1 MNSDPGIPT
10 VAPEDVG
17 LSAVR
22 LRRID
27 DAMRRYVDE
36 GKLVSIVT
44 IVCRQGKVA
53 HFECFGTQD
62 QKVPTQRDTIF
73 RIYSMTKPIATVAA
87 MMLYEE
93 GLFQLDDPVADYIP
107 ELKDVKGFA
116 GAGVP
121 PVDLARPITI
131 RHLMTHTSGLT
142 YGFLGTSPVDA
153 MYNQAKILR
162 PDHSTKQM
170 VQTLATLPLV
180 NQPGEAWR
188 YSVSTDVLGHFVEVV
203 SGMSLD
209 AFFRTRILEP
219 LGMVDTGFWV
229 REGQGHRFATN
240 YGPAQDGGIRVID
253 DPATSRFSRP
263 QKFFSGGSGLVSTA
277 ADYCRFCH
285 LLLDKGTF
293 GGARLLGRKTVELM
307 TMNHLPAAIMPISL
321 GLSGGLSELP
331 GEGFGLGG
339 AVLLDV
345 PASGSPGSVGTFR
358 WGGAATTAF
367 WVDYREE
374 LVGLL
379 LTQFM
384 PANHYRIRSEFKT
397 LVYQAVVE

>member
-1 MNSDPGIPT
+1 MTSDPGIPT
-10 VAPEDVG
+10 VAPEEVG

-22 LRRID
+22 LRRIG

-36 GKLVSIVT
+36 GKLAGIVT
-44 IVCRQGKVA
+44 MVCRQGKVA
-53 HFECFGTQD
+53 HFQCFGTRD
-62 QKVPTQRDTIF
+62 QEVPMQRDAIF
-73 RIYSMTKPIATVAA
+73 RIYSMTKPITTVAA

-107 ELKDVKGFA
+107 ELNDVKVFA

-121 PVDLARPITI
+121 PADLARPISI

-142 YGFLGTSPVDA
+142 YGFLGASPVSA

-170 VQTLATLPLV
+170 VQTLATLPLA

-209 AFFRTRILEP
+209 AFFKTRIFEP

-253 DPATSRFSRP
+253 DPATSKFSSP
-263 QKFFSGGSGLVSTA
+263 QKFFSGGGGLVSTA

-285 LLLDKGTF
+285 LLLDGGAF
-293 GGARLLGRKTVELM
+293 GSARLLGHKTVELM
-307 TMNHLPAAIMPISL
+307 AMNHLSDDIMPISL
-321 GLSGGLSELP
+321 GPSELP

-345 PASGSPGSVGTFR
+345 PASNSPGSVGTFR

-374 LVGLL
+374 LVGVL

-397 LVYQAVVE
+397 LVYQALVE

>member
-27 DAMRRYVDE
+27 AVMQRYVDE
-36 GKLVSIVT
+36 GNLVSIVT
-44 IVCRQGKVA
+44 MVCRQGKVA
-53 HFECFGTQD
+53 HFQCFGTQD

-73 RIYSMTKPIATVAA
+73 RIYSMTKPITTVAA

-93 GLFQLDDPVADYIP
+93 GLFQLDDPGGGFHSGIERCEGLCRRGRATCGVGASHRDSAFDDPHLGADIRVFGHVAGQC
-107 ELKDVKGFA
+107 DVQSGENFTPGPFDKTDGANAIDPAA
-116 GAGVP
+116 GESTGRGVA
-121 PVDLARPITI
+121 VQRFDRCA
-131 RHLMTHTSGLT
+131 SGTL
-142 YGFLGTSPVDA
+142 SKWCPA
-153 MYNQAKILR
+153 CR
-162 PDHSTKQM
+162 ST
-170 VQTLATLPLV
+170 
-180 NQPGEAWR
+180 R
-188 YSVSTDVLGHFVEVV
+188 
-203 SGMSLD
+203 
-209 AFFRTRILEP
+209 FFKTRIFEP

-240 YGPAQDGGIRVID
+240 YGPAQGGGIRVID
-253 DPATSRFSRP
+253 DPATSKFSSP
-263 QKFFSGGSGLVSTA
+263 QKFFSGGGGLVSTA

-285 LLLDKGTF
+285 LLLNE
-293 GGARLLGRKTVELM
+293 GAFRNVRLLGRKTVELM

-321 GLSGGLSELP
+321 GLSELP

-339 AVLLDV
+339 AVLLDI
-345 PASGSPGSVGTFR
+345 PASNSPGSVGTFR

>member
-22 LRRID
+22 LRRIN
-27 DAMRRYVDE
+27 AVMQRYVDE
-36 GKLVSIVT
+36 GNLVSIVT
-44 IVCRQGKVA
+44 MVCRQGKVA
-53 HFECFGTQD
+53 HFQCFGTQD

-73 RIYSMTKPIATVAA
+73 RIYSMTKPITTVAA

-93 GLFQLDDPVADYIP
+93 GLFQLDDPVADFIP
-107 ELKDVKGFA
+107 ELKDVKVFA

-121 PVDLARPITI
+121 PVELARPIAI

-142 YGFLGTSPVDA
+142 YGFLGASPVSA

-170 VQTLATLPLV
+170 VQTLSTLPLA

-209 AFFRTRILEP
+209 AFFKTRIFEP

-229 REGQGHRFATN
+229 REGQGHRLATN
-240 YGPAQDGGIRVID
+240 YGPAQGGGIRVID
-253 DPATSRFSRP
+253 DPATSKFSSP
-263 QKFFSGGSGLVSTA
+263 QKFFSGGGGLVSTA

-285 LLLDKGTF
+285 LLLNE
-293 GGARLLGRKTVELM
+293 GAFRNVRLLGRKTVELM

-321 GLSGGLSELP
+321 GLSELP

-339 AVLLDV
+339 AVLLDI
-345 PASGSPGSVGTFR
+345 PASNSPGSVGTFR